1 MAIVDKKSD
10 FQQIIQHVLD
20 EPSQSLK
27 VALQSPVT
35 VEFEGGSQE
44 VEISAADGD
53 NIAISDGVNTVMVTP
68 GGRLAVETSGS
79 STVSGEVS
87 IPPPTDFRV
96 VTVEITSTPYE
107 VSFSSFSTTSLIV
120 KSVIT
125 TPGLI
130 RVGKAD
136 VGTTLDQFY
145 LLSPG
150 EILSIPL
157 AESGSS
163 VYLVK
168 DVGAP
173 AGTYRATIFAVN

>member
-1 MAIVDKKSD
+1 MTVADKKSNM
-10 FQQIIQHVLD
+10 QQILQNVLD

-27 VALQSPVT
+27 VALQSPVS

-68 GGRLAVETSGS
+68 SGRLAVEVEGTSTIDGQ
-79 STVSGEVS
+79 VS

-96 VTVEITSTPYE
+96 STIEITNMPHEIVFTG
-107 VSFSSFSTTSLIV
+107 FNTTSLIV
-120 KSVIT
+120 KSLIT

-130 RVGKAD
+130 RVGKSD
-136 VGTTLDQFY
+136 VATTLDAFY

-157 AESGSS
+157 AEAGTS
-163 VYLVK
+163 VYLVR
-168 DVGAP
+168 DTGSP
-173 AGTYRATIFAVN
+173 AGTYKVTIFAVN